1 MGAMLG
7 VQILAMISC
16 ALYLVCNRD
25 LLLAILLMLLRA
37 GVQAV
42 RRQGVEKEHHDGDVL
57 PGHLSF
63 VAYYGSSAAA
73 LLTTL
78 FALIVMR
85 FGISTS

>member
-7 VQILAMISC
+7 VLAMISC

-42 RRQGVEKEHHDGDVL
+42 RRQGHHDGDVL
-57 PGHLSF
+57 TGHLSF